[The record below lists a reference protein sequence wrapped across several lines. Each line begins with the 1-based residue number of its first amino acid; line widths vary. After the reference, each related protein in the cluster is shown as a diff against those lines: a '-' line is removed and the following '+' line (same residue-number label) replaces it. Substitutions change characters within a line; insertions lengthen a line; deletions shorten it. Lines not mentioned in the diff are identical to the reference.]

1 MLRTE
6 KQCVTFIMTDCDCQ
20 LLVG

>member
-6 KQCVTFIMTDCDCQ
+6 KQCVTFIMTDCDWQ